1 MNVTELTKKIYNE
14 YPEVWGE
21 IEDNL
26 NNILDMAML
35 TISFDNEEIWLGDA
49 EYNYLD
55 KIPFPMLYGLLE
67 DFFEENG
74 IIIEIKY
81 FASMKDWRY
90 QIKQLYKSDWFYKII
105 EKYPERCNSKQEAK
119 EQAILKASEIL
130 EDKLK

>member
-1 MNVTELTKKIYNE
+1 MKVTELTKKIYND

-49 EYNYLD
+49 ECNYLD
-55 KIPFPMLYGLLE
+55 EIPFNMLYGLLE

-74 IIIEIKY
+74 IIIEIGYSEEDDKY
-81 FASMKDWRY
+81 YYCIYRNQY
-90 QIKQLYKSDWFYKII
+90 CI
-105 EKYPERCNSKQEAK
+105 ENTFEPDFLIETKQEAK

-130 EDKLK
+130 EDKLNENI